1 MDDARKRAYRMLL
14 ACGMIGIRGSLGHYP
29 NPVIARHMADRAY
42 LIADVMHNLARFSAE
57 DFVGFDEDRYWSV
70 AEAAGRFHP
79 RMKGFGDRA
88 AFERGLMP
96 DVDQDLELQATK
108 RRLYAGRLE
117 LVRCVRDG
125 QPD

>member
-1 MDDARKRAYRMLL
+1 MLL
-14 ACGMIGIRGSLGHYP
+14 ASGMSGIRASLGQYP
-29 NPVIARHMADRAY
+29 NPVVARHMADRAY
-42 LIADVMHNLARFSAE
+42 LIADVMHNLARFAAE

-96 DVDQDLELQATK
+96 EDQDIELQAT
-108 RRLYAGRLE
+108 RRQLYSGRLE

-125 QPD
+125 EPD